1 MNLIFDTD
9 AFLSSL
15 IQLNGGLLAVVV
27 TLVALIP
34 TLVEV
39 VRAKTPSFFAGEV
52 TRGRLRNSLTFLAW
66 TIWTFGIATFISIFL
81 LIHYSFWAFLI
92 VLALTAVS
100 LIILI
105 VASYIIAKIALSI
118 I

>member
-1 MNLIFDTD
+1 MHLVFDTN

-39 VRAKTPSFFAGEV
+39 VRAKTPSFFAGEI
-52 TRGRLRNSLTFLAW
+52 TRTQLKNSLTLLGL
-66 TIWTFGIATFISIFL
+66 TIWTFGIATLVSIFL
-81 LIHYSFWAFLI
+81 LVWFNFWFFLVAL
-92 VLALTAVS
+92 VLTVVS
-100 LIILI
+100 LIILV
-105 VASYIIAKIALSI
+105 VASYLIAKIALSVI
-118 I
+118 